1 MHREGDH
8 EPRQGFIPI
17 TTQVSSNCSRGF
29 AHVGLVTLAVLVTC
43 ALLYLLPP
51 TQLSLSALIVSS
63 HCQLSLSAIALL
75 LCRVYQLSLV
85 TQAIGVLR
93 RLHVIVGRKST
104 WNQQVDLDG
113 DGAILAPVHRASLC
127 MRCVSALCLSVYGLR
142 QCTVPL
148 CVRAASVHCASLCM
162 RSSVHHAFVCAAS
175 VPQCMVCLSALCL
188 WMCCC
193 SMPLNALRQCLSVWT
208 VSVHCASVCAPQCTM
223 PLYALRQ
230 CTAPQLRYLSSH
242 TPLTRCK

>member
-1 MHREGDH
+1 MSGSPQKALSKNYYLCTEREIMSRDKASSLSP
-8 EPRQGFIPI
+8 PRYHQ
-17 TTQVSSNCSRGF
+17 T
-29 AHVGLVTLAVLVTC
+29 AHA
-43 ALLYLLPP
+43 ALLMLASSRW
-51 TQLSLSALIVSS
+51 QFLSPALCSICSLRHSS

-127 MRCVSALCLSVYGLR
+127 MRCVSALCLWMRCVSASVYGLS

-148 CVRAASVHCASLCM
+148 DVLL
-162 RSSVHHAFVCAAS
+162 HHTC
-175 VPQCMVCLSALCL
+175 
-188 WMCCC
+188 
-193 SMPLNALRQCLSVWT
+193 
-208 VSVHCASVCAPQCTM
+208 VCAPQCTM
-223 PLYALRQ
+223 PLYALCQ
-230 CTAPQLRYLSSH
+230 CTTPQLRYLSSH